1 MCLRFHVSLVSAIA
15 IAIAIAIEERNK
27 RAIAFVP
34 VLPPLPSHFVL
45 KLDTFPFNGKC
56 QRLLATP
63 HAFPFVTLF
72 LLSIDMLAST
82 EVVRIIA
89 IKAETTNIL
98 SNIVLQQIRALLHF
112 IKIWLHYQKSLICR
126 ALFLRPQR
134 FVQSYALG
142 CNCKVCYRFLLERLA
157 HPEVTVTATVTGV

>member
-27 RAIAFVP
+27 RAIASVP

-112 IKIWLHYQKSLICR
+112 IKI
-126 ALFLRPQR
+126 
-134 FVQSYALG
+134 
-142 CNCKVCYRFLLERLA
+142 
-157 HPEVTVTATVTGV
+157 